1 MHGSIGWM
9 ALVTAMAAGQVPQPG
24 LSRAWMVAESARP
37 AACRADDADDER
49 PLEISVT
56 LRNTGG
62 APTTH
67 LVAWPVPSPD
77 VIDLPAP
84 AAFGAIE
91 PGASVTRTVRFAG
104 YGSCARP
111 DAVAVTLVDRSHQL
125 GTLSIPLRAEE
136 DGRD

>member
-1 MHGSIGWM
+1 MHDSIGWA
-9 ALVTAMAAGQVPQPG
+9 ALVMAMAVTEVPQPG
-24 LSRAWMVAESARP
+24 LSRPRIVAESAGP

-49 PLEISVT
+49 PLEIAIT

-67 LVAWPVPSPD
+67 LVAWPVSAPD

-91 PGASVTRTVRFAG
+91 PGASATRTVRFAG

-111 DAVAVTLVDRSHQL
+111 AEVAVMLLDRSSQL
-125 GTLSIPLRAEE
+125 GRLSVRVRGDE